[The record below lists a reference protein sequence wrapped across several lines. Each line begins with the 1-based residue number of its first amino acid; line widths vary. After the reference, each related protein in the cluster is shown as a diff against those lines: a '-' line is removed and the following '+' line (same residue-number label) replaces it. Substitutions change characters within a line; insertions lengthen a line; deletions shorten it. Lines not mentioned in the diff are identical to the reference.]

1 MRPQALTTALTLF
14 RSGTLTLPQA
24 AARAGCSEAE
34 MERALRKRGLL
45 VADDPTEEE
54 VAVDPVRAD

>member
-1 MRPQALTTALTLF
+1 
-14 RSGTLTLPQA
+14 
-24 AARAGCSEAE
+24 

-45 VADDPTEEE
+45 VGDDPTGEE